1 MARVTIKD
9 IAREAGVGLTS
20 VSRALNDQ
28 PGVSETT
35 RKRILEVAE
44 RLDFSPNPHARGL
57 KLKRNPRAVSA
68 LVKGPANPMFLL
80 LTEHLEAAIRA
91 RGYTFETVR
100 VMNQDDEFEV
110 AERVVRVDKPAG
122 VILLGGSVSVA
133 PETVGALKAPFV
145 LCTTAELEGVDPTLY
160 SAARID
166 EQQAVRLQ
174 IEALLER
181 GHRRI
186 AYIGMPLEERSSGAV
201 RLAAFQYWMEYLGL
215 PCGEDQLLAAATD
228 RSRYYTF
235 DYGYQ
240 LMSEILDRGTDVTA
254 VCAASDT
261 IALGAHKAILERGKK
276 IPDDFAILGFDGIEQ
291 ATWVVPELATIRQP
305 LERLAGAAVDLLF
318 QQINGYEVHRHI
330 VFPGELVPRASIGA

>member
-57 KLKRNPRAVSA
+57 KLKQNPRAISA

-80 LTEHLEAAIRA
+80 LTDHLEAAIRT

-100 VMNQDDEFEV
+100 VTNQDDEYEV
-110 AERVVRVDKPAG
+110 AQRVVTVDKPAG
-122 VILLGGSVSVA
+122 LILLGGSIAASA
-133 PETVGALKAPFV
+133 ETVASVNVPFV
-145 LCTTAELEGVDPTLY
+145 LCTTAELDGVSPELY

-166 EQQAVRLQ
+166 EQQAVKQQ
-174 IEALLER
+174 IEALVER
-181 GHRRI
+181 GHERI
-186 AYIGMPLEERSSGAV
+186 AYIGMPPEERSSGAV
-201 RLAAFQYWMEYLGL
+201 RLAAFQYWMSELGL
-215 PCGEDQLLAAATD
+215 TCGPDQLLAATTD

-235 DYGYQ
+235 DYGHR
-240 LMSEILDRGTDVTA
+240 LMSELLERGTDVTA

-261 IALGAHKAILERGKK
+261 IALGAHKAILERGLR
-276 IPDDFAILGFDGIEQ
+276 IPEDFAVIGFDGIEQ
-291 ATWVVPELATIRQP
+291 STWVVPELATIRQP
-305 LERLAGAAVDLLF
+305 LEQLAGAATDLLF
-318 QQINGYEVHRHI
+318 QQISGYAVHRHI
-330 VFPGELVPRASIGA
+330 VFPGELVARASIGA